1 MPDSSAPTL
10 NELAKRL
17 LAYEAGAGKRAGAN
31 QSTAFR
37 VCEKLRQPL
46 GQLLGIAGFRALFSR
61 ALALAG
67 EEVRWLRALHI
78 KSDGCLEGLGE
89 LEAQL
94 DQDGIAAGEL
104 LLVARL
110 LELLVTFIGP
120 ALTLRFIQDAWPKGR
135 FDDLDF
141 DKGQGS

>member
-1 MPDSSAPTL
+1 MPPSATPTL
-10 NELAKRL
+10 NLLTARL
-17 LAYEAGAGKRAGAN
+17 LAYEAEPGKRAGAN

-37 VCEKLRQPL
+37 VCDNLRQPL
-46 GQLLGIAGFRALFSR
+46 SQLLGIAGFRALFSR

-67 EEVRWLRALHI
+67 EEVPWLRALHI
-78 KSDGCLEGLGE
+78 KADGCLEGLGE
-89 LEAQL
+89 LEGQL

-104 LLVARL
+104 ILVSRL
-110 LELLVTFIGP
+110 LELLVTFIGA

-141 DKGQGS
+141 DKGQGP

>member
-1 MPDSSAPTL
+1 MPNSATPTL

-17 LAYEAGAGKRAGAN
+17 LAYEAGAGRRAGAN
-31 QSTAFR
+31 SSAAFR
-37 VCEKLRQPL
+37 ACEKLRQPL

-61 ALALAG
+61 ALALASDG
-67 EEVRWLRALHI
+67 VPWLRALHI
-78 KSDGCLEGLGE
+78 KADGCLEGLSE

-94 DQDGIAAGEL
+94 EEDGIAAGEL
-104 LLVARL
+104 VLVARL

-120 ALTLRFIQDAWPKGR
+120 ALTLRFIQDAWPKGS

-141 DKGQGS
+141 DKGQGP